1 MILCHNGGTLCLGLG
16 TTFGSMYKNMFLFS
30 LGVKGNFCALGV
42 PNLLVGSIYHAKNEG
57 YLLEVF
63 MMRYF
68 DQTLSMYSGIYF

>member
-1 MILCHNGGTLCLGLG
+1 MVGPRVQVLGLHLG
-16 TTFGSMYKNMFLFS
+16 ACIRTCSCFSSEVKENFG
-30 LGVKGNFCALGV
+30 ALGV
-42 PNLLVGSIYHAKNEG
+42 PNLLVGSVYNAKNEG